1 MDNNFNEK
9 DSLRVINEMII
20 QARGNF
26 RRGVAN
32 SLLLWGYAIALISL
46 LCFILPL
53 FFSLGHCVNW
63 LWFITVPLF
72 IGHRFY
78 ERRKIRKAIVITH
91 LDKIVGAIWFAMA
104 FTSFLF
110 VGFVNFIAT
119 SLSTNIPYIYITPM
133 MMVFSGSALFTTA
146 KVYRFKPY
154 IYGALIFWGGAVL
167 CMLHFIYFKG
177 PDLEFIILSL
187 SMIFG
192 FIIPGHI
199 LNRKAEN
206 YV

>member
-1 MDNNFNEK
+1 MKNNFNEQ
-9 DSLRVINEMII
+9 DGLRVINEMII

-26 RRGVAN
+26 RRGAGD
-32 SLLLWGYAIALISL
+32 SLLLWGYVIAVISL

-53 FFSLGHCVNW
+53 IFPIGHSVNK

-72 IGHRFY
+72 IGHRLY
-78 ERRKIRKAIVITH
+78 EKRKNRKAMVITH
-91 LDKIVGAIWFAMA
+91 LDKILGAIWIAMA
-104 FTSFLF
+104 VTSFLF
-110 VGFVNFIAT
+110 VGFVNFIAI
-119 SLSTNIPYIYITPM
+119 SLTTNIPYIYITPM
-133 MMVFSGSALFTTA
+133 MMVFSGSALFATA

-154 IYGALIFWGGAVL
+154 IYGALVFWGGAVL
-167 CMLHFIYFKG
+167 CILHFIYFKG